1 MAIAGIDLGIAKV
14 AISVLDGDRLHTYV
28 RHSDAASRG
37 SQLFD
42 LATYTSVI
50 LSVWEVPSVF
60 IESTLVGN
68 NTKYSIQL
76 AQTMGAVL
84 SALVSYPVYQVNVG
98 TWKKEV
104 LGNGSSKKD
113 QVRAWL
119 EANYPAY
126 AVSCDGDQDSYDAT
140 CIALYGRG
148 VLARSGL
155 LLEERQLVEELGP
168 VPH

>member
-14 AISVLDGDRLHTYV
+14 AISVLDGDNLHVYV

-37 SQLFD
+37 NQLFD
-42 LATYTSVI
+42 LATYASVI

-60 IESTLVGN
+60 IESILVGN
-68 NTKYSIQL
+68 NSKYSIQL

-140 CIALYGRG
+140 CIALYGQG

-155 LLEERQLVEELGP
+155 LLEELGP